1 MSRYRFV
8 AAEKA
13 GAHGASRACAVLKVS
28 PSAYYQWAKHTPSA
42 RDRQD
47 AELGERIA
55 CIHRESRG
63 TYGAPRV
70 HHELRRE
77 GIACGRKRV
86 ARLMSVRGLVG
97 RFKRRFNRTTIA
109 DPAAADLAP
118 DRVQRAFAP
127 DGLAVNRVWVSDIS
141 YLRTWE
147 GWSYLATVI
156 DLASRRVVG
165 FALADH
171 MRTSLVLEA
180 LRMALKARRP
190 EPGLVFHSDRG
201 SQYTSHEFRHLLE
214 DSRIVQSL
222 SRPRQCWDNAV
233 AESFFS
239 TLKTELLYRHAW
251 PTRAAAGRA
260 VFEFIEVFYNRRRLH
275 SSLQYRSPVEYENVR
290 AMGGS
295 PECAA

>member
-1 MSRYRFV
+1 
-8 AAEKA
+8 
-13 GAHGASRACAVLKVS
+13 
-28 PSAYYQWAKHTPSA
+28 
-42 RDRQD
+42 
-47 AELGERIA
+47 
-55 CIHRESRG
+55 
-63 TYGAPRV
+63 
-70 HHELRRE
+70 
-77 GIACGRKRV
+77 
-86 ARLMSVRGLVG
+86 
-97 RFKRRFNRTTIA
+97 
-109 DPAAADLAP
+109 
-118 DRVQRAFAP
+118 
-127 DGLAVNRVWVSDIS
+127 
-141 YLRTWE
+141 
-147 GWSYLATVI
+147 VI

-171 MRTSLVLEA
+171 MRTSLVSAA

-239 TLKTELLYRHAW
+239 TLKTELLYRRGW
-251 PTRAAAGRA
+251 PTRAAAHQA

-275 SSLQYRSPVEYENVR
+275 SSLQYRSPLEYENVR

-295 PECAA
+295 PACAA

>member
-8 AAEKA
+8 AAEKVA
-13 GAHGASRACAVLKVS
+13 AHGASRACAVLKVS
-28 PSAYYQWAKHTPSA
+28 RSAYYQWGKHTPSA
-42 RDRQD
+42 RERQD

-55 CIHRESRG
+55 CIHRESRC
-63 TYGAPRV
+63 TYGPPRGQ
-70 HHELRRE
+70 HELRRE

-97 RFKRRFNRTTIA
+97 RFKRRFKQTTIA
-109 DPAAADLAP
+109 DPAAVGLAP
-118 DRVQRAFAP
+118 ARAQRAFAH
-127 DGLAVNRVWVSDIS
+127 GLPALNRVWVVDIS

-165 FALADH
+165 FALGDH
-171 MRTSLVLEA
+171 MRTSLILEA

-190 EPGLVFHSDRG
+190 LPGLIFHSDRG

-233 AESFFS
+233 AESFFA
-239 TLKTELLYRHAW
+239 TLKTELVYRNAW
-251 PTRAAAGRA
+251 PTRAAARNA

-275 SSLQYRSPVEYENVR
+275 SSLGYRSPVEYENVR

-295 PECAA
+295 PAYAA